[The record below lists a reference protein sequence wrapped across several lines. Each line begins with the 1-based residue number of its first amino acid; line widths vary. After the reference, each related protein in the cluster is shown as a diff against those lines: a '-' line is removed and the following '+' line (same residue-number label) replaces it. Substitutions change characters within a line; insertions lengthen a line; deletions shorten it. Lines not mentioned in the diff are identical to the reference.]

1 MRRSILLLACAAVA
15 MVAASALAGA
25 GPGVYTVP
33 GDAAFPEGIALEHG
47 GTRFF
52 VSSTTDGT
60 IFKGDVGR
68 AALTPF
74 APGGADGRT
83 TAAGLK
89 ADARGRLFVAGG
101 ATGKAFV
108 LSTADGSTLKVL
120 DSRPGADAT
129 FINDVALAPG
139 FAYFTDSTRP
149 VILRAAT
156 SGDTVGE
163 LEPWL
168 DLTGTP
174 FVYRSGINANG
185 IASFARGGLLVVV
198 QFNTGRLFRID
209 TRTKAVSEI
218 DLGGET
224 VAGGDGL
231 APDGS
236 RLFVVRHAAEQIV
249 EVRLLRGRREGRIG
263 TTITSEELRY
273 PTTAARDG
281 DRLLVVNSQFDKRG
295 GTPALPFTVA
305 AVALPPRSAW
315 RLPWHHERAGTKLT
329 AGGSR

>member
-1 MRRSILLLACAAVA
+1 
-15 MVAASALAGA
+15 
-25 GPGVYTVP
+25 
-33 GDAAFPEGIALEHG
+33 
-47 GTRFF
+47 
-52 VSSTTDGT
+52 
-60 IFKGDVGR
+60 
-68 AALTPF
+68 
-74 APGGADGRT
+74 
-83 TAAGLK
+83 
-89 ADARGRLFVAGG
+89 
-101 ATGKAFV
+101 
-108 LSTADGSTLKVL
+108 
-120 DSRPGADAT
+120 
-129 FINDVALAPG
+129 
-139 FAYFTDSTRP
+139 
-149 VILRAAT
+149 
-156 SGDTVGE
+156 
-163 LEPWL
+163 
-168 DLTGTP
+168 
-174 FVYRSGINANG
+174 
-185 IASFARGGLLVVV
+185 VVV

-236 RLFVVRHAAEQIV
+236 RLFVVRHAAERIV